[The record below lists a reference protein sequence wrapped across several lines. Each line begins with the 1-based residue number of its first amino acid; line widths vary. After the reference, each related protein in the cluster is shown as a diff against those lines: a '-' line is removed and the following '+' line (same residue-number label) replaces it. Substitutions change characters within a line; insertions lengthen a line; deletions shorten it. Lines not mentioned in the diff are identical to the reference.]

1 MGFWGEILPLGKT
14 KFKKLQLLQK
24 GFLGKKPEN
33 SPNFKGHNVKVT
45 VFRLLVLPSC

>member
-1 MGFWGEILPLGKT
+1 MGFLGEILPLGKT
-14 KFKKLQLLQK
+14 NFFKTTTSVK

-45 VFRLLVLPSC
+45 IFRLLVLPSC